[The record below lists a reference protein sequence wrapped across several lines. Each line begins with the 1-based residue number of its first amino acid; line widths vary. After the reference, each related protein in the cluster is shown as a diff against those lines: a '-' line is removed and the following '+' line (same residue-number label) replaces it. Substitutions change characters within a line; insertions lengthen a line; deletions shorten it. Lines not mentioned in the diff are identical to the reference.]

1 MKSLGIEAA
10 SDSQETDC
18 DPAIQCAE
26 CDACCCKL
34 EVMQMGDDDIPAR
47 FTVVDQWGGEVMR
60 RLDDLWCAALD
71 RDTMKCRIYEGRPIV
86 CRDFQMG
93 GIDCISERSKPAA
106 QPPDRELDG
115 VIR

>member
-1 MKSLGIEAA
+1 MNSPGSDAESESLG
-10 SDSQETDC
+10 TDY

-34 EVMQMGDDDIPAR
+34 EVMLMGDDDIPAK
-47 FTVVDQWGGEVMR
+47 FTVEDRWGGWVMR

-71 RDTMKCRIYEGRPIV
+71 RDTMKCQIYACRPIV

-93 GIDCISERSKPAA
+93 GSECIAERSKRLA
-106 QPPDRELDG
+106 QRPDREPD
-115 VIR
+115 VASR

>member
-1 MKSLGIEAA
+1 MKSPGSEAA
-10 SDSQETDC
+10 GDSQGTEY

-47 FTVVDQWGGEVMR
+47 FTVEDQWGGEVMR

-71 RDTMKCRIYEGRPIV
+71 RDTMKCSIYERRPIV

-93 GIDCISERSKPAA
+93 ESDCIGERSRLST
-106 QPPDRELDG
+106 QGPDRELDD
-115 VIR
+115 VS